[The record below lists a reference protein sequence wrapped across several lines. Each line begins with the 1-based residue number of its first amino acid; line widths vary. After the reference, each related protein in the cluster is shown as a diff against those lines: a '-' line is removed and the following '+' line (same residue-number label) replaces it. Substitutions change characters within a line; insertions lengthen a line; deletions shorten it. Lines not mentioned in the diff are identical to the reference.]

1 MLCDEV
7 IILAAIGIR
16 STAGMEAYFPR
27 KALAM
32 LEASLPQE
40 VFLVVLNHL
49 RSV

>member
-27 KALAM
+27 KAAGGLFAPGGV
-32 LEASLPQE
+32 ACSIK
-40 VFLVVLNHL
+40 
-49 RSV
+49 SS